1 MKRSIRKQL
10 LLWLLIPLLSL
21 SAFSSIAAFY
31 IGENLARSIYDR
43 ELVNSADSVVARV
56 KNDGDKIKVDLPQAA
71 LSILRHNNRDEFYF
85 QILKQSGQLL
95 AGHDFLP
102 NPKFD
107 QLDPNPQFR
116 FFKLKDRQLR
126 AVAFTFPISYATADQ
141 VIKNEHLVIQ
151 VAETRNTRKELT
163 HQIAVTVLVSQF
175 ILIACALAAVW
186 FGVRRGLSPLAR
198 VEAAVNAR
206 SPGDL
211 GMLEVDEPNE
221 IKSLVTALNN
231 LLKQLSDDV
240 EMQKRFIA
248 NAAHQLRTPIAGLG
262 AYSALARKLA
272 KDEESKEVLSEL
284 DAGITRMGK
293 VVGRLLMLARS
304 EPGASSTRKMSVL
317 DLNSVVS
324 EVTATK
330 VPDAIQEKIELE
342 FHSTSEPALIY
353 GDPNGIEELALNLI
367 ENSILYT
374 PPGGM
379 VLIEVAV
386 RNGTTTLSVE
396 DNGPGIPQEERDKIF
411 ERFYRLPGTEKSGT
425 GLGLAIVK
433 EVVSSHKAKIDVLS
447 GSSGHGAVFKV
458 SFSTFNGKKSSSAQ
472 EQ

>member
-21 SAFSSIAAFY
+21 SAFSSVGAFY

-56 KNDGDKIKVDLPQAA
+56 KNQDGKITLDLPVAA

-85 QILKQSGQLL
+85 QIFSPSGQLL
-95 AGHDFLP
+95 AGHNFLP
-102 NPKFD
+102 LPNFE
-107 QLDPNPQFR
+107 QLNLSPQFR
-116 FFKLKDRQLR
+116 FFKLKERQLR
-126 AVAFTFPISYATADQ
+126 AVAFTFPIPNAISKQEIATDYL
-141 VIKNEHLVIQ
+141 IIQ

-163 HQIAVTVLVSQF
+163 HQIAFTVLVSQL
-175 ILIACALAAVW
+175 ILIICALIAVW
-186 FGVRRGLSPLAR
+186 VGVRRGLSPLAR
-198 VEAAVNAR
+198 VEAAVNSR

-211 GMLEVDEPNE
+211 SMLEVNEPSE
-221 IKSLVTALNN
+221 IKSLVNALNN

-262 AYSALARKLA
+262 TYSALARKLA
-272 KDEESKEVLSEL
+272 KDDESKEVLAEL
-284 DAGITRMGK
+284 DAGIARMGK

-304 EPGASSTRKMSVL
+304 EPGASSTRQMSIV

-330 VPDAIQEKIELE
+330 VPDAIQQKIELE

-353 GDPNGIEELALNLI
+353 ADPSGIEELASNLI

-374 PPGGM
+374 PSGGTVM
-379 VLIEVAV
+379 IEVAV
-386 RNGTTTLSVE
+386 RNGSTTLSVE
-396 DNGPGIPQEERDKIF
+396 DNGPGIPHDEKERIF
-411 ERFYRLPGTEKSGT
+411 ERFYRVPGTEKSGT

-433 EVVSSHKAKIDVLS
+433 EVASSHRAKIDV
-447 GSSGHGAVFKV
+447 SSGPSGQGASFKV
-458 SFSTFNGKKSSSAQ
+458 SFATFKKT
-472 EQ
+472 E

>member
-21 SAFSSIAAFY
+21 SAFSSVGAFY

-56 KNDGDKIKVDLPQAA
+56 KNQDGKITVDLPVAA

-85 QILKQSGQLL
+85 QILSPSGQLL
-95 AGHDFLP
+95 AGHNFLP
-102 NPKFD
+102 QPKFE
-107 QLDPNPQFR
+107 QLNLNPQFR
-116 FFKLKDRQLR
+116 FFKLKERQLR
-126 AVAFTFPISYATADQ
+126 AVAFTFPNATDNL
-141 VIKNEHLVIQ
+141 IIQ

-163 HQIAVTVLVSQF
+163 HQIAFTVLASQF
-175 ILIACALAAVW
+175 ILIICALIAVW

-198 VEAAVNAR
+198 VEAAVNSR

-211 GMLEVDEPNE
+211 SMLEVNEPSE
-221 IKSLVTALNN
+221 IKSLVNALNN

-262 AYSALARKLA
+262 TYSALARKLA
-272 KDEESKEVLSEL
+272 KDDESKEVLAEL
-284 DAGITRMGK
+284 DAGIARMGK

-304 EPGASSTRKMSVL
+304 EPGASSTRQMSVV

-330 VPDAIQEKIELE
+330 VPDAIQQKIELE

-353 GDPNGIEELALNLI
+353 ADPSGIEELASNLI

-374 PPGGM
+374 PSGGTVM
-379 VLIEVAV
+379 IEVAV
-386 RNGTTTLSVE
+386 RNGTTTLNVE
-396 DNGPGIPQEERDKIF
+396 DNGPGIPHEEKERIF

-433 EVVSSHKAKIDVLS
+433 EVVSSHKAKIDV
-447 GSSGHGAVFKV
+447 SSGPSGQGASFKV
-458 SFSTFNGKKSSSAQ
+458 SFATFKRTL
-472 EQ
+472 